1 MSDRTDVADTEKNTP
16 PARLR
21 LPFEKRKVDAGEWAY
36 DHRAGLCVTLIV
48 YLVLAIGFV
57 AGKIVVGGRPAV
69 SAIVLDVQTPAE
81 IEAERLRRE
90 LETRR
95 RDEELSSES
104 WRDVRNRASNENLEE
119 RAGER
124 TAMSASLRESAEAVG
139 ERMQANREAY
149 EQGLAE
155 ERAIRERRQ
164 GETPDREVRDAR
176 VRGRVTVSFSLVDPV
191 RTRRHIEVPAYRCE
205 GGGEVVVG
213 ITVDQGG
220 EVVGAKVLSG
230 GDPCMREA
238 ALEAA
243 RRSCFNIDPQAPAR
257 QSGTITYL
265 FIPQ

>member
-1 MSDRTDVADTEKNTP
+1 MSERTEVSDSVKHTSP
-16 PARLR
+16 PRLR
-21 LPFEKRKVDAGEWAY
+21 LPFEKRKVDAGEWVY

-48 YLVLAIGFV
+48 YLVLCIGFV
-57 AGKIVVGGRPAV
+57 AGKIAVGARPAV
-69 SAIVLDVQTPAE
+69 SGIVLDVQTPAE

-90 LETRR
+90 LEAR
-95 RDEELSSES
+95 RDREDASPES

-119 RAGER
+119 LADGR

-155 ERAIRERRQ
+155 ERAIRERMG
-164 GETPDREVRDAR
+164 GEDSGREVRDAR
-176 VRGRVTVSFSLVDPV
+176 VSGRVTVSYSLVDPV
-191 RTRRHIEVPAYRCE
+191 RTRRHIEIPAYRCE
-205 GGGEVVVG
+205 GGGEVVIG

-230 GDPCMREA
+230 GDHCMREA

-243 RRSCFNIDPQAPAR
+243 RRSSFNIDPQAPAR